1 MLFATCPARSSSGSF
16 LQARQSYMVECLD
29 LDPRCALY
37 DFGPGV
43 VLKGSWHDCSLISCL
58 FVTFGYFWRVNTNC
72 SDSSFSV
79 WIRFAALTQWL
90 SSLTSKLRY
99 LLVCRNTTFAHR
111 FSLIYPRCQLQ
122 GILDLAS
129 YRARLKC
136 SIKQCIFRKH
146 RLPQVIEFQCQRNGM
161 IWNEVYKNH
170 PAMEKTTN
178 PASARCIIISIYFII
193 FQYVLIFWY
202 ISCKQWHNTLNNWTT
217 TPSLG
222 FWGTPCMESFTC
234 LHFSKREM

>member
-29 LDPRCALY
+29 LDPRWALY

-90 SSLTSKLRY
+90 SSLTSKLHY

-122 GILDLAS
+122 GIQDLAS
-129 YRARLKC
+129 YLARLKC